1 MPGDPRFQG
10 LVVWGKNSQ
19 RAGTSR
25 GRSRDGRGGRNIST
39 TSTAQSSQPQPQARV
54 YAITKEQA
62 LIAPEGACEAY
73 LASVHDTTKVG
84 PSVSDVPVVREFP
97 DVFPEELPGLP
108 PHREV
113 DFEIDTIPGAAPISI
128 TPYRMAPLELK
139 ELKKQLEE
147 LLDKGFI
154 RPSISPW
161 GAPVLFV
168 KKKDGRH
175 VVSKEGAQT
184 DPAKV
189 KAIMEWEPPKN
200 VSEVR
205 NFLGLAG
212 YYRRFVEDF
221 SVVAKP
227 STNLLKKNAPFNWND
242 KCAQSFEELKKRL
255 TSTYPCFAVWGW
267 RICVKPSLKDKIKN
281 AQDKDPYLQK
291 MKTKVQEGKNNQFI
305 IQDDGMLLNGNRV
318 CVPNVEELRTEIMYE
333 VHYAPYAM
341 HLQVKAEHQ
350 APAGKLHPLSVPEWK
365 WEKIIMDF
373 IVGLPRTFRKHDA
386 IWVVVDRLTKSA
398 HFLPIRQNDSLD
410 KLAELYV
417 LEIERL
423 HGIPT
428 SIVSDRDPQFN
439 SHFWGSL
446 QRALGTK
453 LHFSMAFHPQT
464 DGQSE
469 RMIQMLEDMMRACV
483 IEFRGNWDD
492 HLPLTE
498 FAYTRLA
505 GTQTRRVSASQVPAL
520 LGFGIG

>member
-1 MPGDPRFQG
+1 
-10 LVVWGKNSQ
+10 
-19 RAGTSR
+19 
-25 GRSRDGRGGRNIST
+25 
-39 TSTAQSSQPQPQARV
+39 
-54 YAITKEQA
+54 
-62 LIAPEGACEAY
+62 
-73 LASVHDTTKVG
+73 
-84 PSVSDVPVVREFP
+84 
-97 DVFPEELPGLP
+97 
-108 PHREV
+108 
-113 DFEIDTIPGAAPISI
+113 
-128 TPYRMAPLELK
+128 MAPLELK

-168 KKKDGRH
+168 KKKDGSMRLCVDYIQLNRITIKNKYPLPRIDDLLDQLKGAIVFSKIDLSSREEHEQHLRTILQILREKQLYAKFSKCEFWMEEIAFLGH
-175 VVSKEGAQT
+175 VVSKEGAQP

-189 KAIMEWEPPKN
+189 KAIMEWEQPKN

-318 CVPNVEELRTEIMYE
+318 SVPNVEELRTEIMYE

-341 HLQVKAEHQ
+341 HPEILDLL
-350 APAGKLHPLSVPEWK
+350 PISGKLPKGFRNEIAFQYGVSSSDRWT
-365 WEKIIMDF
+365 
-373 IVGLPRTFRKHDA
+373 VGK
-386 IWVVVDRLTKSA
+386 
-398 HFLPIRQNDSLD
+398 NDSD
-410 KLAELYV
+410 VRGYDE
-417 LEIERL
+417 
-423 HGIPT
+423 
-428 SIVSDRDPQFN
+428 
-439 SHFWGSL
+439 SL
-446 QRALGTK
+446 R
-453 LHFSMAFHPQT
+453 
-464 DGQSE
+464 
-469 RMIQMLEDMMRACV
+469 
-483 IEFRGNWDD
+483 
-492 HLPLTE
+492 
-498 FAYTRLA
+498 Y
-505 GTQTRRVSASQVPAL
+505 
-520 LGFGIG
+520 